1 MDLSAWYLPI
11 KHAHIGLVTASG
23 VLFAVRGAAV
33 QAGQGWAM
41 RLAWR
46 RLSYGIDTVLLAAGV
61 GLWWLLQ
68 LNPVTSP
75 WLGSKLLLLLVYIA
89 LGSLALKR
97 GRTPAVRRW
106 AYAAALAVFL
116 LMASVARSHDALG
129 LLRGLA

>member
-11 KHAHIGLVTASG
+11 KHGHIALVTASG
-23 VLFAVRGAAV
+23 ALFAVRGAAV
-33 QAGQGWAM
+33 LAGQGWAM
-41 RLAWR
+41 RPAWR
-46 RLSYGIDTVLLAAGV
+46 RLSYGIDTWLLAAGIS
-61 GLWWLLQ
+61 LWWLLR

-75 WLGSKLLLLLVYIA
+75 WLGVKLLLLMVYIV

-116 LMASVARSHDALG
+116 FMASVARSHDALG
-129 LLRGLA
+129 LLRGLV